1 MRHQCTIY
9 KNLSEEDR
17 RPYLRTYSQGK
28 PPNCDSKTSKTRNV
42 ISPNWKGAGWYRF
55 QHPAGNKLAQSPP
68 GSGNSGTSF
77 SVWSNSPLPD
87 NPGDSVH
94 IKICFVFYAYD
105 CYRSNRGKVTNCGSY
120 YVYYLENTPHCNE
133 RYCGNN

>member
-1 MRHQCTIY
+1 MIPQCTRY
-9 KNLSEEDR
+9 KIIDEEDR
-17 RPYLRTYSQGK
+17 RSTIKGDISY
-28 PPNCDSKTSKTRNV
+28 CDSSKSSGD

-68 GSGNSGTSF
+68 GSWHCGT
-77 SVWSNSPLPD
+77 VRAGWSNSTLPD
-87 NPGDSVH
+87 NPGDSVD
-94 IKICFVFYAYD
+94 IKICFVSDFFGKND